1 MSDFFQAFIQ
11 IFFNIYEILKT
22 LFGFILV
29 VFNQLTPFLK
39 LLEMIVSGLAYI
51 IGNIVFGIGNLI
63 AFISGSFVML
73 FKSGE
78 TFLLKTLEL
87 FSAPF
92 ILINK
97 ILKYI
102 IIAITYTLAT
112 IGKIIA
118 FTAYNNK
125 DDDFLFNQ

>member
-1 MSDFFQAFIQ
+1 MGDSLEAFKQ

-22 LFGFILV
+22 LFGFILA

-39 LLEMIVSGLAYI
+39 LLEMILSGLSYI
-51 IGNIVFGIGNLI
+51 IGSIVLGIGTLI
-63 AFISGSFVML
+63 TFISGSFVML
-73 FKSGE
+73 FKNGE
-78 TFLLKTLEL
+78 TFLFKTLEL

-125 DDDFLFNQ
+125 DDDFLFTQ